1 MQLMIVS
8 VKNLTCF
15 LYKRGVSIGLPLNK
29 HNMTGSNTMVRS
41 ESGHEVVANIR
52 TWQWGC
58 TV

>member
-1 MQLMIVS
+1 
-8 VKNLTCF
+8 
-15 LYKRGVSIGLPLNK
+15 
-29 HNMTGSNTMVRS
+29 MTGSNTMVRS